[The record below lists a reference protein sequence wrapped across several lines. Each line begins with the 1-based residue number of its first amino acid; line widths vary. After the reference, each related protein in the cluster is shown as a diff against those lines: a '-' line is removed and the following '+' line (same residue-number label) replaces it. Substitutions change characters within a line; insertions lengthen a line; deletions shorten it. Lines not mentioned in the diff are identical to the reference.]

1 MYNAKTGNRVSG
13 FLFFFCGKK
22 TGASPIFPLC
32 RMNCP
37 TNHHASILSLIL
49 F

>member
-1 MYNAKTGNRVSG
+1 MQKQETGHPVSC
-13 FLFFFCGKK
+13 FFCGKK